1 MVDHEDHFGLHGDEM
16 LKRLITA
23 LAAAVLLVASAT
35 AASAR
40 DHPPAGTG
48 TGSTSCNTVICTVV
62 AERPGTGGNQTTS
75 GNHLGGGLT
84 GDASN
89 HGGGNHTGGGG
100 PVTPPPPLCTQ
111 NSSGPCTPPCTGD
124 GLVAGGLGATCTP
137 PPPGT
142 PITPGPPPP
151 NPAVVAQHAVDNL
164 SYPPPLIG
172 IVPEPGPHKMGL
184 VGLPIYMWTRDRTW
198 GTATATA
205 TAGTVV
211 ETAHAKVTRVVWSMG
226 NGDEVTC
233 TTPGTVYEDSFGAAS
248 SPDCG
253 YTYVKPGEYDVTA
266 TATYG
271 ITWTGPNSG
280 SDTKTRSSTVHI
292 RVGEMQA
299 INQ

>member
-1 MVDHEDHFGLHGDEM
+1 M
-16 LKRLITA
+16 
-23 LAAAVLLVASAT
+23 
-35 AASAR
+35 
-40 DHPPAGTG
+40 
-48 TGSTSCNTVICTVV
+48 
-62 AERPGTGGNQTTS
+62 
-75 GNHLGGGLT
+75 
-84 GDASN
+84 
-89 HGGGNHTGGGG
+89 
-100 PVTPPPPLCTQ
+100 
-111 NSSGPCTPPCTGD
+111 PCQGD
-124 GLVAGGLGATCTP
+124 GLVNGGLGATCTP

-142 PITPGPPPP
+142 PVTPGPPPPP
-151 NPAVVAQHAVDNL
+151 NPAVVAQHAVDSL
-164 SYPPPLIG
+164 SYPAPLIG

-184 VGLPIYMWTRDRTW
+184 VGLPIYMWTRDRAW

-211 ETAHAKVTRVVWSMG
+211 ETAHAKVTQVVWSMG

-233 TTPGTVYEDSFGAAS
+233 TTPGTVYEDSFGSAS

-253 YTYVKPGEYDVTA
+253 YTFVKPGEYDVTA